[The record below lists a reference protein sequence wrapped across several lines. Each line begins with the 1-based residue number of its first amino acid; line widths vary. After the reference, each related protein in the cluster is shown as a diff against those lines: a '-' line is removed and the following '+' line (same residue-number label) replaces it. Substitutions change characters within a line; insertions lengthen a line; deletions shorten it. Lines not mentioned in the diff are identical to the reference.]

1 MPFGSRLVFIFGNPF
16 AIRGILPHDRSE
28 NMESDSSTATLPE
41 NLAPA
46 VAEKLKALTPGTYCT
61 HRSWGFGRIKDWDA
75 ANDTVT
81 IDFKSKK
88 GHLMQFIYAAESLT
102 PLPNDH
108 LLVQKAE
115 SLDALKQ
122 KAQNDPVGV
131 VQDAL
136 RSLGAQATA
145 DNIQVLLSPEVISN
159 VDYKKWWEGAKRAL
173 KKNGLFYVPGRKNEA
188 LRQLDAVSALGDSA
202 LENLRLANGPK
213 AVLAALILV
222 GKYWNEIKNESVL
235 NEVAELLDS
244 TLSKVPKSQLPIQ
257 VELALARD
265 EFLLQ
270 AGRDREAGPRAVT
283 VLAPNNAPALS
294 TLLDQLP
301 GSRQPKLLE
310 ALRVGLPEAWP
321 ALFISLLPRANGRV
335 AEVITEAFQG
345 AGRESDVQAAI
356 NRFIRERNITCDFL
370 FWLCK
375 NRPTVYAP
383 LIEPQLFMAILS
395 VLEKD
400 QFSEI
405 KKGTKLYELVLG
417 DKALIAAILKDAPV
431 ADVRDITRAILLSP
445 VFEELDKRSLLA
457 AIIKLYPDVQAMVVG
472 TDKSATAEAK
482 LIVSWVSLKRREA
495 ELEDL
500 DRNQIPQNS
509 KDIAIARG
517 YGDLRE
523 NHEFKSAKEMQ
534 TILARR
540 KAELDAMLTRAEGND
555 FANAD
560 TSKVTLGTKVSLKDA
575 SLGEELSY
583 TILGAWD
590 SDLSQGIISYQTP
603 VARALLNHVVGDTI
617 DLMTDEGKT
626 RQVVIQKIEP
636 HQIDL
641 TVPA

>member
-1 MPFGSRLVFIFGNPF
+1 
-16 AIRGILPHDRSE
+16 
-28 NMESDSSTATLPE
+28 MESASSTATLPE
-41 NLAPA
+41 NISSA

-61 HRSWGFGRIKDWDA
+61 HRSWGFGQIKDWDA
-75 ANDTVT
+75 ANDSVT

-102 PLPNDH
+102 PLPTDH
-108 LLVQKAE
+108 ILVQKAQ

-122 KAQNDPVGV
+122 KAQSDPVAV
-131 VQDAL
+131 VVDCI
-136 RSLGAQATA
+136 RSLGVQATA
-145 DNIQVLLSPEVISN
+145 DNIQAMLSPEV
-159 VDYKKWWEGAKRAL
+159 VAGADYKKWWEGAKRAL
-173 KKNGLFYVPGRKNEA
+173 KKNGLFYVPGKKNEA
-188 LRQLDAVSALGDSA
+188 LRQLEAASALGDSA

-213 AVLAALILV
+213 AVLTALALV
-222 GKYWNEIKNESVL
+222 SKYWPEIKGEPVL

-244 TLSKVPKSQLPIQ
+244 TLGKIPRSQLAIQ

-270 AGRDREAGPRAVT
+270 AGRERETGSRAVIT
-283 VLAPNNAPALS
+283 LAPQTAPALS

-310 ALRVGLPEAWP
+310 AFRLGLPDAWP

-335 AEVITEAFQG
+335 AEVVTEAFQN
-345 AGRESDVQAAI
+345 AGREADVQAAV

-375 NRPTVYAP
+375 NRPTVYSV

-405 KKGTKLYELVLG
+405 KKGTKLYELILG
-417 DKALIAAILKDAPV
+417 DKPLIAAILNKAPL

-472 TDKSATAEAK
+472 TDKSASAEAK
-482 LIVSWVSLKRREA
+482 LIVSWPSLKRREA

-555 FANAD
+555 FANPD

-575 SLGEELSY
+575 ESGEKIEY

-590 SDLSQGIISYQTP
+590 SDLSRGIISYQTP
-603 VARALLNHVVGDTI
+603 VARALLNHVVGDEAE
-617 DLMTDEGKT
+617 LSTDEGKG
-626 RQVVIQKIEP
+626 RRVVIEKIES

-641 TVPA
+641 SVPA

>member
-1 MPFGSRLVFIFGNPF
+1 
-16 AIRGILPHDRSE
+16 
-28 NMESDSSTATLPE
+28 MESDSTTATLPE
-41 NLAPA
+41 NLSPA

-61 HRSWGFGRIKDWDA
+61 HRSWGFGQIKDWDA
-75 ANDTVT
+75 GNDSVT

-102 PLPNDH
+102 PLPAH
-108 LLVQKAE
+108 HVLVQKAV
-115 SLDALKQ
+115 SLDTLKQ
-122 KAQNDPVGV
+122 KAQSDPVAV
-131 VQDAL
+131 VQDTL

-145 DNIQVLLSPEVISN
+145 DNIQVLLSPEVISAA
-159 VDYKKWWEGAKRAL
+159 DYKKWWEGAKRAL
-173 KKNGLFYVPGRKNEA
+173 KKNGLFYVPGKKNEA
-188 LRQLDAVSALGDSA
+188 LRQLDAPSALGDSA

-213 AVLAALILV
+213 AVLLALASV
-222 GKYWNEIKNESVL
+222 SKYWPEIKNESVL
-235 NEVAELLDS
+235 NEVTELLDA
-244 TLSKVPKSQLPIQ
+244 TLSKVPKSQLALQ

-265 EFLLQ
+265 EFYIQ
-270 AGRDREAGPRAVT
+270 AGREREVGQRAVT
-283 VLAPNNAPALS
+283 TLAPPSAPALS

-310 ALRVGLPEAWP
+310 ALRLGLPEGWP
-321 ALFISLLPRANGRV
+321 ALFVSLLPRANGRV
-335 AEVITEAFQG
+335 AEVVTESFQN
-345 AGRESDVQAAI
+345 AGREADVQAAV

-375 NRPTVYAP
+375 NRPEIYGS

-417 DKALIAAILKDAPV
+417 DKPLIAAILKDAAL

-457 AIIKLYPDVQAMVVG
+457 SIIKLYPDVQAMVVG
-472 TDKSATAEAK
+472 TDKGTTAESK
-482 LIVSWVSLKRREA
+482 IIVSWLSLKRREA
-495 ELEDL
+495 ELEDI

-540 KAELDAMLTRAEGND
+540 KAELDSMLTRAEGND
-555 FANAD
+555 FANPD
-560 TSKVTLGTKVSLKDA
+560 TSKVTLGTKVSLKAADT
-575 SLGEELSY
+575 GEELAY

-590 SDLSQGIISYQTP
+590 SDLSKGIISYQTP
-603 VARALLNHVVGDTI
+603 VARALLNHAVGDSI
-617 DLMTDEGKT
+617 ELMTDEGKT
-626 RQVVIQKIEP
+626 HQVVIQKIEP
-636 HQIDL
+636 HNVDL